1 MSPARRPRDDEPS
14 RELSIRQWAAE
25 LEAAAQIARQLAP
38 TAFIPESLK
47 RYFLDERTGK
57 PRDGKDGRPALLD
70 LDATTATAAAAIMTG
85 QELGLPVMASLRSIA
100 IINNT
105 PSLLAMTL
113 RAILQHAGHEIWVDD
128 VSNATRAIV
137 HARRA
142 DSDQAQTSTW
152 TIERATKLGLY
163 PGKEYSNWRKQPQN
177 MLVARATAEAA
188 RWIAADAVLGIPYAT
203 EELID
208 QLEASTD
215 TTLAIEGSAADNGD
229 GQAPAKRRARRKSA
243 AAVPALPAAPPAD
256 EPPLPAETDPAGP
269 APATFR
275 EPTAT
280 ATEPR
285 IAKPQ
290 LDLLH
295 AGLREIGITGRE
307 HGLDLVSGW
316 VGRKITTT
324 AELTVDEAHRALDAL
339 RELRTIARQPGNGD
353 EQPPPDQEPPR

>member
-14 RELSIRQWAAE
+14 RELSIRAWAAE

-47 RYFLDERTGK
+47 RYFPDDRTGK

-70 LDATTATAAAAIMTG
+70 LDSTTATAAAAIMTG

-113 RAILQHAGHEIWVDD
+113 RAILLNAGHEIWVDD

-142 DSDQAQTSTW
+142 GSDQMQTSTW

-163 PGKEYSNWRKQPQN
+163 PGKDYSNWRKQPQS

-208 QLEASTD
+208 QIEASTD
-215 TTLAIEGSAADNGD
+215 TTLAIEGGSVDGD
-229 GQAPAKRRARRKSA
+229 GQAPATTKPRARRKSA
-243 AAVPALPAAPPAD
+243 ASVPALPAAPPAA
-256 EPPLPAETDPAGP
+256 EPTPPPAETDPAGP
-269 APATFR
+269 APAA
-275 EPTAT
+275 EPT
-280 ATEPR
+280 TEP
-285 IAKPQ
+285 ALSKQQ
-290 LDLLH
+290 LDRLH
-295 AGLREIGITGRE
+295 AGLREIGITDRE
-307 HGLDLVSGW
+307 VGLGMISEWAERKVGSTADLSA
-316 VGRKITTT
+316 R
-324 AELTVDEAHRALDAL
+324 EARVVLDHLEAL
-339 RELRTIARQPGNGD
+339 RSVARKTGD
-353 EQPPPDQEPPR
+353 ADEPPPPDQEPPR